1 MDHTSKIQ
9 RVEQYAVF
17 CRTLCFVF
25 SDYIAIVLGQ
35 YLAYYLRLYAIP
47 LEGPFHINTIYFV
60 LIVPFIFQLFLHM
73 SKVYGLGV
81 RWIVQ
86 LRQITKAVIYAVLT
100 ISFLV
105 FLGKVSDGVSRLYLG
120 MSTIFVYLLIIANR
134 IMISELLRKW
144 NLFQI
149 PAVIIGAGKTA
160 EIILPNFSD
169 SVEAKFNI
177 LGYFD
182 DEKKV
187 NQVGQ
192 QYPYL
197 GSFADIE
204 TVLSKLKVHTAFVFV
219 PGASEIKQVN
229 LIKRIQLYVK
239 EVSYVPGLVGAPL
252 GNVEVEEFYNERLI
266 MLKISNNLERKFN
279 RILKRTFDLTLCLA
293 GLIIF
298 IPASLIISLLIYIDS
313 PGPIIFPHRRIGQ
326 HGKEFSCYKF
336 RSMVSNSKEVLK
348 RHLAENPEA
357 KEEWDRDF
365 KLKDDPRITKIGAF
379 LRKTSLDELP
389 QVLNVIKG
397 DMSLVGPRPIVKEEI
412 EKYGD
417 YIHDFYLVPPGITG
431 LWQVSGRSDTTYEER
446 VQMDSWYVRN
456 WSIWVDIVL
465 LCRTF
470 KVVFGKKGAY

>member
-1 MDHTSKIQ
+1 MDDIKKLQNSG
-9 RVEQYAVF
+9 QYSSFFRA
-17 CRTLCFVF
+17 LCFVVN
-25 SDYIAIVLGQ
+25 DYVAIVFGQ

-60 LIVPFIFQLFLHM
+60 LIVPLIFQLFLHM
-73 SKVYGLGV
+73 SKVYGQGV
-81 RWIVQ
+81 RWVIQV
-86 LRQITKAVIYAVLT
+86 RQITKAVVYAVLT

-120 MSTIFVYLLIIANR
+120 MSTVFIYLFIIVSRILI
-134 IMISELLRKW
+134 SKLLRKW

-149 PAVIIGAGKTA
+149 SAVIIGAGKTA
-160 EIILPNFSD
+160 EIILPNLSD
-169 SVEAKFNI
+169 SVESKFNI

-182 DEKKV
+182 DEKKI
-187 NQVGQ
+187 NQIGEK
-192 QYPYL
+192 YPYL
-197 GSFADIE
+197 GSFSDIE
-204 TVLSKLKVHTAFVFV
+204 IVLSKLKVHTAFVFV

-266 MLKISNNLERKFN
+266 MLKISNNLERAFN
-279 RILKRTFDLTLCLA
+279 RILKRIFDLTLCLI

-298 IPASLIISLLIYIDS
+298 IPVSLIISLLIYIDS

-336 RSMVSNSKEVLK
+336 RSMVMNSKEILQNF
-348 RHLAENPEA
+348 LAEHPKA

-365 KLKDDPRITKIGAF
+365 KLRDDPRITKMGAF
-379 LRKTSLDELP
+379 LRRTSLDELP
-389 QVLNVIKG
+389 QVINVIKG
-397 DMSLVGPRPIVKEEI
+397 DMSLVGPRPIVNEEI
-412 EKYGD
+412 KKYGD

-431 LWQVSGRSDTTYEER
+431 LWQVSGRSDTTYAER

-465 LCRTF
+465 LFRTI
-470 KVVFGKKGAY
+470 KVVLGKKGAY